1 MVEGGEDASV
11 PVLLGFN
18 SEEGLLYTGRFTS
31 DPAFHAHFLA
41 HWDTC
46 GPINFLGRDKAE
58 VTEEDL
64 SKVTSLRAGY
74 ADDMA
79 GLTDMFTDA
88 IFASSTHHLAR
99 LLTSNGRT
107 VYKYMFAYRGSFS
120 LTDLAFSG
128 HLSSIT
134 TILRALFRL
143 PSGPVQGTGHG
154 DELIY
159 IFQVIC
165 LLDLNLTL
173 LQTTPVLQMLPKE
186 SDVTI
191 SRSLV
196 SWWAAFAKGGPPD
209 PAWVPATEGG
219 DYSYWVV
226 GGQGGI
232 QDRRELARLE
242 NWLQ

>member
-1 MVEGGEDASV
+1 M

-31 DPAFHAHFLA
+31 DPAFHARFLA
-41 HWDTC
+41 DWDTC

-64 SKVTSLRAGY
+64 SKVASLRAGY

-88 IFASSTHHLAR
+88 IFASSTHNLAR

-107 VYKYMFAYRGSFS
+107 VYKYMFTYRGSFS
-120 LTDLAFSG
+120 LSDLAFSG
-128 HLSSIT
+128 HLSSVT
-134 TILRALFRL
+134 TIFRALFRL
-143 PSGPVQGTGHG
+143 PSGPAQGTGHG

-165 LLDLNLTL
+165 LLDLNFTP

-196 SWWAAFAKGGPPD
+196 SWWTAFARGGPPD
-209 PAWVPATEGG
+209 PAWSPATEGG
-219 DYSYWVV
+219 DYSYWVI
-226 GGQGGI
+226 GGQGGM
-232 QDRRELARLE
+232 QERRELTRLE
-242 NWLQ
+242 DWL